1 MFDAK
6 VIINSICQE
15 AKEAFKAPC
24 PYFFWTSPL
33 VFVENQRSKKTQQKS
48 LSLLFYDNKEGYF
61 QVFMYFCIIM
71 GKKLGYNE
79 QREDKKRVLW
89 QQLEQLGCLW
99 SYAKN
104 PNSIDDSLLIE
115 KALLYLEFEDLHKL
129 SELYPLKQIQRVWRK
144 RLVSQGDYYGIINW
158 LLAVMFFDI
167 KKPDQYLK
175 RYGKPRL
182 EIRA

>member
-1 MFDAK
+1 
-6 VIINSICQE
+6 
-15 AKEAFKAPC
+15 
-24 PYFFWTSPL
+24 
-33 VFVENQRSKKTQQKS
+33 
-48 LSLLFYDNKEGYF
+48 
-61 QVFMYFCIIM
+61 M
-71 GKKLGYNE
+71 GKKPGYNE
-79 QREDKKRVLW
+79 QSEGKKRVLW

-104 PNSIDDSLLIE
+104 PSRIDDSLLIE

-129 SELYPLKQIQRVWRK
+129 SELYPLKQIQRVWRQ

-182 EIRA
+182 HDRYCGLHQAIHRRTKHQNQEVSFCCP

>member
-1 MFDAK
+1 MSD
-6 VIINSICQE
+6 S
-15 AKEAFKAPC
+15 
-24 PYFFWTSPL
+24 
-33 VFVENQRSKKTQQKS
+33 QRR
-48 LSLLFYDNKEGYF
+48 N
-61 QVFMYFCIIM
+61 
-71 GKKLGYNE
+71 GKN
-79 QREDKKRVLW
+79 EDKKRVLW
-89 QQLEQLGCLW
+89 RQLEQSGCLW

-104 PNSIDDSLLIE
+104 PSDIDDILLIE

-129 SELYPLKQIQRVWRK
+129 CELYPMKQIQRVWRE

-167 KKPDQYLK
+167 KKPNQYLK

>member
-1 MFDAK
+1 
-6 VIINSICQE
+6 
-15 AKEAFKAPC
+15 
-24 PYFFWTSPL
+24 
-33 VFVENQRSKKTQQKS
+33 
-48 LSLLFYDNKEGYF
+48 
-61 QVFMYFCIIM
+61 M
-71 GKKLGYNE
+71 GKRLGKNE
-79 QREDKKRVLW
+79 RIEDKKRVLW

-129 SELYPLKQIQRVWRK
+129 SELYPLKQIQRVWRQ
-144 RLVSQGDYYGIINW
+144 RLVSQGDYYDIINW

-167 KKPDQYLK
+167 KKPEQYLK